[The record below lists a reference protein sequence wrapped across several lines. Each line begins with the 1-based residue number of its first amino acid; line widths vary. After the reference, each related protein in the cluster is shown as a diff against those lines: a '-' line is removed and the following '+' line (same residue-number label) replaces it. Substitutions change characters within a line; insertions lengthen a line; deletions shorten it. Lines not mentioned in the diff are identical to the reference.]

1 MQNVVD
7 EERIRKGARIGKI
20 TFVASLGF
28 MVAAMVV
35 SLALPTL
42 LWISLLCA
50 IVGLLLSGVA
60 MPNMNRWG
68 REPRADQALAQ
79 ALKGFDDRYQLYSY
93 LLPAPHVFLTPL
105 GVYVLTALGQDG
117 VIHYDGTR
125 FRRDFSLG
133 RVLRFMGEEG
143 LGRPFAEAQTQ
154 VKAMQDLLDQAG
166 LGDEVE
172 IQNIV
177 VFCNPRA
184 QLDVLDPPRPV
195 VTPKD
200 LKKAIRK
207 QAGPKLTGEQYRRLE
222 ELFDET
228 ADLELVDEE

>member
-20 TFVASLGF
+20 ALVASLVVMAGA
-28 MVAAMVV
+28 VVV
-35 SLALPTL
+35 SLALPMY

-50 IVGLLLSGVA
+50 MVGLLMSGVA
-60 MPNMNRWG
+60 TANMNRWW

-93 LLPAPHVFLTPL
+93 YLPAPHVFLTPL
-105 GVYVLTALGQDG
+105 GIYVLTALGQDG
-117 VIHYDGTR
+117 KIHYDGTK

-143 LGRPFAEAQTQ
+143 LGRPFAEAAAQ
-154 VKAMQDLLDQAG
+154 VQAIKGLLAQAG
-166 LGDEVE
+166 LDDEVG
-172 IQNIV
+172 IQNVIV
-177 VFCNPRA
+177 FFNPRA
-184 QLDVLDPPRPV
+184 QLDVVDPPVPV

-200 LKKAIRK
+200 LKKTIRK
-207 QAGPKLTGEQYRRLE
+207 LASPKLSMEQYRRIE

-228 ADLELVDEE
+228 ADLELVEE

>member
-20 TFVASLGF
+20 ALVASLALMG
-28 MVAAMVV
+28 AAVII
-35 SLALPTL
+35 SLALPAYV
-42 LWISLLCA
+42 WISLLCA
-50 IVGLLLSGVA
+50 LVGLVISGFA
-60 MPNMNRWG
+60 TANMNRWM

-117 VIHYDGTR
+117 AIRYDGTK
-125 FRRDFSLG
+125 FRRGFSLG

-143 LGRPFAEAQTQ
+143 LGKPFAEAQTH
-154 VKAMQDLLDQAG
+154 VKAVKELLDQAG

-172 IQNIV
+172 IQNVV
-177 VFCNPRA
+177 VFFNPRA
-184 QLDVLDPPRPV
+184 QLDVVDPPVPV

-200 LKKAIRK
+200 LKKTIRK
-207 QAGPKLTGEQYRRLE
+207 LASPRLSGEQYRRLE

-228 ADLELVDEE
+228 ADLELVEE

>member
-7 EERIRKGARIGKI
+7 EERILRGARIGKI
-20 TFVASLGF
+20 AMVASLVF
-28 MVAAMVV
+28 MAAAVIV
-35 SLALPTL
+35 SLALPTF
-42 LWISLLCA
+42 LWISLLGA
-50 IVGLLLSGVA
+50 TVGLLISSIA
-60 MPNMNRWG
+60 SMNMNRWV

-93 LLPAPHVFLTPL
+93 YLPAPHVFLTPM

-117 VIHYDGTR
+117 TIHYDGTK
-125 FRRDFSLG
+125 FRRNFSLG

-143 LGRPFAEAQTQ
+143 MGKPFAEAQAQ
-154 VKAMQDLLDQAG
+154 VQAIQTLLDEAG
-166 LGDEVE
+166 LGDELE

-177 VFCNPRA
+177 VFFNPRA
-184 QLDVLDPPRPV
+184 QLDVSDPPVPV
-195 VTPKD
+195 VLPKD

-207 QAGPKLTGEQYRRLE
+207 MASPKMSGEQYRRLE

-228 ADLELVDEE
+228 ADLELVEE